1 MARISL
7 DQLYVQLYEDEKDIS
22 IDFADKETAWQ
33 ILQQLHILDDPYKEV
48 FMLHALG
55 DVSLKDISRLFKKSD
70 SWARVIYYRAK
81 NMIIAKLKEDQ
92 K

>member
-1 MARISL
+1 M
-7 DQLYVQLYEDEKDIS
+7 
-22 IDFADKETAWQ
+22 
-33 ILQQLHILDDPYKEV
+33 QQLHTLDDPYREV

-81 NMIIAKLKEDQ
+81 NMILAKMKEGKPTHGIGAPCRLRCMQ
-92 K
+92 RAV